1 MKAMIL
7 AAGYGTRLKPLTDKT
22 PKALIKINQTP
33 LLELVIKKLIAADV
47 SEIIINIHH
56 HAEQIISFIK
66 EKRNFGIR
74 IEFSKEAE
82 ILGTGGGL
90 KQAAHFFDDGKPFF
104 LHNVDILSTIN
115 LPDMYQYHL
124 ERNSL
129 VTLALKKRE
138 TKRFFIIDDKNFIC
152 GHADISKKVTR
163 IKRTPQGKTDLMP
176 FCGIHVISPKIF
188 DYLKQTGQFSIVDV
202 YLDLIANGL
211 PVIGYLADKNY
222 WMDIGKLDTL
232 KEVQEEIEKGKIWIE
247 DLVE

>member
-222 WMDIGKLDTL
+222 WKDIGKLDTL

>member
-7 AAGYGTRLKPLTDKT
+7 AAGYGTRLKPLTNSI

-33 LLELVIKKLIAADV
+33 LLELVIKKLLAAGV
-47 SEIIINIHH
+47 NEIIINIHH
-56 HAEQIISFIK
+56 HAEQVVSFIK
-66 EKRNFGIR
+66 EKRNFGVR
-74 IEFSKEAE
+74 IEFSKEPK

-90 KQAAHFFDDGKPFF
+90 KQAVHFFNDGKPFF

-115 LPDMYQYHL
+115 LSDIYQFHL
-124 ERNSL
+124 ERNAS

-163 IKRTPQGKTDLMP
+163 IKRTPEGKTDLMP

-188 DYLKQTGQFSIVDV
+188 EYFNQTGQFSIVDV

-211 PVIGYLADKNY
+211 PVIGYMADKNY
-222 WMDIGKLDTL
+222 WKDIGKLDTL
-232 KEVQEEIEKGKIWIE
+232 EELKDEIENGIIGIE
-247 DLVE
+247 DFEE